1 MRTTSLLSLPTSKAS
16 VAKEMSALTPIAA
29 FVTGLVC
36 LATSALAESG
46 DVEAGKRV
54 FAKCQGCHQVGEEAK
69 HRIGP
74 HLNGLFGRRAASH
87 DDFRYSKSF
96 RRAGTGGLEWHAE
109 TLDTFLENPRSIA
122 SGTRMSFRG
131 LKDAGDRANL
141 IAYLR
146 TFSDDPANI
155 PEADPT
161 ARGTDHDLEPTILA
175 LKGDPEY
182 GEYLSGECVT
192 CHQASGAG
200 NGIPSIILWSE
211 EDFVVAMHA
220 YKKKQRKHPV
230 MQMVAGRLGDEEIA
244 ALAAY
249 FGQLNE

>member
-1 MRTTSLLSLPTSKAS
+1 MTGMRAGLLAILLLGLGSP
-16 VAKEMSALTPIAA
+16 AL
-29 FVTGLVC
+29 L
-36 LATSALAESG
+36 LAQGG
-46 DVEAGKRV
+46 DVEDGREL
-54 FAKCQGCHQVGEEAK
+54 FAKCKGCHQVGPDAE

-74 HLNGLFGRRAASH
+74 HLNNLFGRRAASH
-87 DDFRYSKSF
+87 ESYRYSDSLS
-96 RRAGTGGLEWHAE
+96 RLGASGLEWHAD
-109 TLDTFLENPRSIA
+109 TLDTYLENPRALA

-131 LKDAGDRANL
+131 IEDPEDRADL

-146 TFSDDPANI
+146 TYSASPANI

-161 ARGTDHDLEPTILA
+161 ATPTDHDLDPAILA

-182 GEYLSGECVT
+182 GEYLSSECTT
-192 CHQASGAG
+192 CHQADGG
-200 NGIPSIILWSE
+200 DDGIPSIVLWPE

-220 YKKKQRKHPV
+220 YKNKERKHPV

-249 FGQLNE
+249 FANIEP